1 MTQDKADLLNQL
13 IKIENEIQELWEYHP
28 ENPDAID
35 VITRFNDLQKD
46 ASTLQNY
53 LQTLWTPEEE

>member
-13 IKIENEIQELWEYHP
+13 VKIENEIQELWEYHP

-53 LQTLWTPEEE
+53 LQTLWTPEEK

>member
-1 MTQDKADLLNQL
+1 MTKDKADLLNQL
-13 IKIENEIQELWEYHP
+13 VKIENEIQELWEYHP

-53 LQTLWTPEEE
+53 LQTLWTPEEK

>member
-13 IKIENEIQELWEYHP
+13 VTIENEIQELWEYHP
-28 ENPDAID
+28 ENPDVID
-35 VITRFNDLQKD
+35 VVTRFNDLQKD

-53 LQTLWTPEEE
+53 LQTLWTPGEE

>member
-13 IKIENEIQELWEYHP
+13 VKIENEIQELWEYHP

-53 LQTLWTPEEE
+53 LQTLWTPEGE